1 MKKNQI
7 AQDALLDQLEY
18 EINNHY
24 GSEFLED
31 LQSVSGYSKLK
42 KDSKDVYV
50 NMMRGVWYG
59 MNQKITKIAVK
70 DMEERV
76 DNMTDA
82 QVLELADL
90 LKLVGK

>member
-18 EINNHY
+18 EINNYY

-31 LQSVSGYSKLK
+31 LQSVSGYSKQK

-70 DMEERV
+70 DMEDRV
-76 DNMTDA
+76 DNMTEA